1 MEMMKM
7 MKMIMIH
14 MDGADGN
21 GKDDEVGGG
30 GAGVSKIR
38 YGVLKGYWGEGGDRA
53 QLASKIW
60 SCHACCTH
68 EKKQTTG

>member
-30 GAGVSKIR
+30 GGVKNQVWGVE
-38 YGVLKGYWGEGGDRA
+38 GVLGGGR
-53 QLASKIW
+53 
-60 SCHACCTH
+60 
-68 EKKQTTG
+68 